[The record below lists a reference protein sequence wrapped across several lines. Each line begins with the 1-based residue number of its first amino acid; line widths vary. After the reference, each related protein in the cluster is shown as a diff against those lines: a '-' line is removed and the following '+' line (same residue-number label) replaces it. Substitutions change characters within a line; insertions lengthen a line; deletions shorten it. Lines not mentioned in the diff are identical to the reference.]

1 MLKNFRGVEPTTK
14 IFYTKFFHNEIIS
27 FENFPDYG
35 ILNSNVANDANY
47 IYNVTPFIRTPKIRN
62 CMTMVYRT
70 ALGGDY
76 IQVSFVKLSVVKPG
90 H

>member
-1 MLKNFRGVEPTTK
+1 MLKIFRGVEPTTK

-35 ILNSNVANDANY
+35 SNAV
-47 IYNVTPFIRTPKIRN
+47 IFQIFQIF
-62 CMTMVYRT
+62 
-70 ALGGDY
+70 L
-76 IQVSFVKLSVVKPG
+76 